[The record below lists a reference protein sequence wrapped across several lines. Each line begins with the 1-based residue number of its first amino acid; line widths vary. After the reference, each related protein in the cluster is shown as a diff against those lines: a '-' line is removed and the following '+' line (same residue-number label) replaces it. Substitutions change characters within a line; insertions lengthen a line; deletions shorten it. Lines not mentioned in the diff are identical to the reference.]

1 MGLTSGSSF
10 PGQSRARR
18 RQFYLMSTDLLRK
31 PSLHRLRVKD
41 CTLTTRI
48 TASSQTSPFSPPPPP
63 QRYTTQNGQPS
74 PILGCRSRL
83 SDIRGDHALAE
94 TNFRSSDFNLT
105 VLICSLWG
113 VPSRP
118 GRSLV
123 WLTSLGPASASK
135 LELAIR
141 QKLIAVERS
150 RGAANE
156 KWSLPQ

>member
-10 PGQSRARR
+10 PGQSRTRR

-31 PSLHRLRVKD
+31 PSPHRLRVED
-41 CTLTTRI
+41 SALTIRM
-48 TASSQTSPFSPPPPP
+48 TASSQTSPFSPPPP
-63 QRYTTQNGQPS
+63 QRCTTHNGQLS

-83 SDIRGDHALAE
+83 SNIRGDLALAE
-94 TNFRSSDFNLT
+94 TNLRSSDFNLT
-105 VLICSLWG
+105 VLICSLWA

-118 GRSLV
+118 GKSLV

-156 KWSLPQ
+156 KWSFPQ